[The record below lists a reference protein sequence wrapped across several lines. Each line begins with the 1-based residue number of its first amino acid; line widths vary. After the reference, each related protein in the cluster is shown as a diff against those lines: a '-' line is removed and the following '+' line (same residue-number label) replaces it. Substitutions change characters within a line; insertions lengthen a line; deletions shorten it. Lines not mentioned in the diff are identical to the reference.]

1 MKDYLGQSDETYL
14 YEREFCI
21 KKPEDVNLFVRLY
34 HEAHVRLKQ
43 PMHGKG
49 IRFGLKCPGTL
60 YRHDIEFYKRYFP
73 HTKLIIGIRH
83 PISWF
88 ESFYNYQMW
97 RNVSLPSTDKLIGR
111 CVNHQKV
118 CTDRARFHAAL
129 ARLGMTSMESEEEK
143 GLLFG
148 LRYELD
154 RRRSQRHRL
163 LEEGGMRNNNA
174 TSHGLP
180 NQIFLYE
187 TRQIH
192 VTTASNEL
200 SSNIQQYLN
209 IQHPLKEILSYSQSK
224 TRAIDICHD
233 NHTEVRKLLVEHS
246 TDAADWIEQYFV
258 KSTNVVVSAQD
269 YFFGLLD
276 DWRMDPCKG
285 RQH

>member
-1 MKDYLGQSDETYL
+1 
-14 YEREFCI
+14 
-21 KKPEDVNLFVRLY
+21 
-34 HEAHVRLKQ
+34 
-43 PMHGKG
+43 
-49 IRFGLKCPGTL
+49 
-60 YRHDIEFYKRYFP
+60 
-73 HTKLIIGIRH
+73 
-83 PISWF
+83 
-88 ESFYNYQMW
+88 
-97 RNVSLPSTDKLIGR
+97 
-111 CVNHQKV
+111 
-118 CTDRARFHAAL
+118 
-129 ARLGMTSMESEEEK
+129 
-143 GLLFG
+143 
-148 LRYELD
+148 
-154 RRRSQRHRL
+154 
-163 LEEGGMRNNNA
+163 MRNNNA

-246 TDAADWIEQYFV
+246 IDAADWIEQYFV

>member
-1 MKDYLGQSDETYL
+1 MIPRYHTKPTSLHCIPPSFKGKDWARRYANNGGRVSL
-14 YEREFCI
+14 YSLS
-21 KKPEDVNLFVRLY
+21 N
-34 HEAHVRLKQ
+34 EAHPTAA
-43 PMHGKG
+43 PM
-49 IRFGLKCPGTL
+49 
-60 YRHDIEFYKRYFP
+60 
-73 HTKLIIGIRH
+73 LIAVA
-83 PISWF
+83 
-88 ESFYNYQMW
+88 MW
-97 RNVSLPSTDKLIGR
+97 RNVSLPSTNKLIGR

-148 LRYELD
+148 LRYEHD
-154 RRRSQRHRL
+154 RRSQQHRL